1 MCPAL
6 NLFQPLYEHL
16 QWSHSNLMMIDV
28 MTKEWQLT
36 VDNLGPRPDLPY
48 LTMALFQIAIV
59 AMVELIG

>member
-1 MCPAL
+1 
-6 NLFQPLYEHL
+6 
-16 QWSHSNLMMIDV
+16 MIDV
-28 MTKEWQLT
+28 MTKVWQLT